1 MVRIMSNFEKAW
13 EMSLNDWLETI
24 PEIVPEAEY
33 TKNHEKWKRKLFNK
47 MRGDRYHRFTTQT
60 VKVMLVAAVLCA
72 LLLTAFVV
80 PSSREYIINNF
91 EIFSRYQLTESN
103 DNSVNGDIMV
113 GYIPD
118 GFELVNK
125 QVHSKSIIY
134 SYIDSKDTTI
144 TVIKSS
150 SIIEIDFDTETGV
163 METTVRGGITYTLYD
178 DTTEYNCLVWNEN
191 DYIYQIH
198 SSVSK
203 DELLK
208 IAEAI
213 K

>member
-1 MVRIMSNFEKAW
+1 MERIMSNFEKAC
-13 EMSLNDWLETI
+13 EMSLNDWLSTI
-24 PEIVPEAEY
+24 PEEVPEAEY

-47 MRGDRYHRFTTQT
+47 MRGNRYHKFTTKT

-72 LLLTAFVV
+72 LLLTAFVI
-80 PSSREYIINNF
+80 PSSREYIIDNF
-91 EIFSRYQLTESN
+91 EIFSRYKITEN
-103 DNSVNGDIMV
+103 NKNSVNGEITV
-113 GYIPD
+113 GYIPE

-134 SYIDSKDTTI
+134 SYIDSKDITI

-163 METTVRGGITYTLYD
+163 METVVHDGITYTLYD
-178 DTTEYNCLVWNEN
+178 DATEYNCLVWNEN